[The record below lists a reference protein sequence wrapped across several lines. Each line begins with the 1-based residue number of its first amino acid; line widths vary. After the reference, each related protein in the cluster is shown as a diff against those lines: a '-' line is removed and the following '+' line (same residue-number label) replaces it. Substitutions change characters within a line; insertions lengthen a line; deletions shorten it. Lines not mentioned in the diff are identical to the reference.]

1 MVHTSKLAFA
11 ALLIALGS
19 HAARADPAVD
29 FPSRP
34 IRFIAPIPPGG
45 STDVLTRDIARRLQE
60 RWGQPTL
67 VENKPGGAGSI
78 GAAVVA
84 RAPADGYTLLLVNAG
99 HAINGHVYEKDCTS
113 CESDLYYVIK
123 RLAK

>member
-19 HAARADPAVD
+19 HAARADPAAD

-45 STDVLTRDIARRLQE
+45 STDLLTRDKLRWWDEYHARVLEIVGPQLE
-60 RWGQPTL
+60 GDVKAWL
-67 VENKPGGAGSI
+67 EEAC
-78 GAAVVA
+78 
-84 RAPADGYTLLLVNAG
+84 APLSKG
-99 HAINGHVYEKDCTS
+99 
-113 CESDLYYVIK
+113 
-123 RLAK
+123 